1 LPTIVVPRADD
12 ERPGLGAIMSA
23 YDAAAPSFDR
33 HRALPDGVAEAIRA
47 AVMAAAGG
55 VPRPRLLDLG
65 AGTGRI
71 GWPFVAAGDDYIGAD
86 FSLGMLRE
94 FMGRAE
100 WNGAPA
106 RLVQTDGERLP
117 LADAS
122 FDAVLL
128 MQVLSAARDGRRLI
142 AEAGRV
148 LRPAGCLIFGRTV
161 APENGI
167 DARMRQRLAGSLD
180 VAGVHPY
187 RRKCRDD
194 ALSWLAGNAHDSR
207 TVAAAAWAAE
217 RTPRA
222 FLERHATGARFSV
235 LSPPVQNIAMLRLR
249 EWAVATFGSLDAVSV
264 EPFRF
269 DLMIYRLLPGMSH

>member
-1 LPTIVVPRADD
+1 
-12 ERPGLGAIMSA
+12 MSA

-47 AVMAAAGG
+47 SVMAAAGG
-55 VPRPRLLDLG
+55 VPRPRLLDIG
-65 AGTGRI
+65 AGAGRI
-71 GWPFVAAGDDYIGAD
+71 GWPFVAAGDDYIGVD

-94 FMGRAE
+94 FTGRAE

-106 RLVQTDGERLP
+106 RLVQADGERLP

-148 LRPAGCLIFGRTV
+148 LQPAGCLIFGRTV
-161 APENGI
+161 APDNGI
-167 DARMRQRLAGSLD
+167 DACMRQHLAGSLD
-180 VAGVHPY
+180 AAGVHPY
-187 RRKCRDD
+187 REKWSDD

-207 TVAAAAWAAE
+207 TVTAAAWAAE

-235 LSPPVQNIAMLRLR
+235 LPPPVQNIAMLRLR

-264 EPFRF
+264 EPYRF
-269 DLMIYRLLPGMSH
+269 DLMIYRLRPGMAH